1 MAATVSG
8 YSHVAI
14 SVTDLDQARD
24 FYCDVLGFEVL
35 PRPDFGFPGL
45 WLRVGTLQLH
55 LGVVDEA
62 PSPGPG
68 FPHFALYVPT
78 EEFDAT
84 IESVR
89 AAGVKML
96 GEPSSRVDFGTPVR
110 AAFITDPSGNVIEL
124 TDVGPLAQPDLSNLT
139 TRT

>member
-8 YSHVAI
+8 YSHIAI
-14 SVTDLDQARD
+14 SVTDLDEARD
-24 FYCDVLGFEVL
+24 FYCDLLGFEVL

-45 WLRVGTLQLH
+45 WLRVGLLQLH

-62 PSPGPG
+62 PSAGPG

-78 EEFDAT
+78 DEFDAT

-124 TDVGPLAQPDLSNLT
+124 TDVGPLSRA
-139 TRT
+139 

>member
-1 MAATVSG
+1 VAATVSG

-14 SVTDLDQARD
+14 SVTDLDEARD
-24 FYCDVLGFEVL
+24 FYCDLLGFEVL

-62 PSPGPG
+62 PSTGPG
-68 FPHFALYVPT
+68 FPHFALYVPAD
-78 EEFDAT
+78 EFDAT
-84 IESVR
+84 IESMR

-110 AAFITDPSGNVIEL
+110 AAFITDPSGNAIEL
-124 TDVGPLAQPDLSNLT
+124 TDVGPLSRGSSVA
-139 TRT
+139 RT

>member
-8 YSHVAI
+8 YSHVAV
-14 SVTDLDQARD
+14 SVTDLDAARD
-24 FYCDVLGFEVL
+24 FYCEVLGFEVL

-45 WLRVGTLQLH
+45 WLRVGELQLH
-55 LGVVDEA
+55 LGVVDQA
-62 PSPGPG
+62 QSPGPG

-84 IESVR
+84 IEAMR
-89 AAGVKML
+89 AAGVKLL
-96 GEPSSRVDFGTPVR
+96 GEPSTRVDFGTTVH

-124 TDVGPLAQPDLSNLT
+124 TNVGPLSS
-139 TRT
+139 R

>member
-1 MAATVSG
+1 MAAPVAG
-8 YSHVAI
+8 YSHVAV
-14 SVTDLDQARD
+14 SVTDLDAARD
-24 FYCDVLGFEVL
+24 FYCDVLGFEEL

-45 WLRVGTLQLH
+45 WLRVGELQLH

-62 PSPGPG
+62 PAPGPG
-68 FPHFALYVPT
+68 FPHFALYVPS

-84 IESVR
+84 IEAVR

-96 GEPSSRVDFGTPVR
+96 GEPSTRVDFGKTVR
-110 AAFITDPSGNVIEL
+110 AAFVTDPSGNAIEL
-124 TDVGPLAQPDLSNLT
+124 TDVGPL

>member
-8 YSHVAI
+8 YSHIAI
-14 SVTDLDQARD
+14 SVTDLDEARD
-24 FYCDVLGFEVL
+24 FYCDLLGFEVL

-45 WLRVGTLQLH
+45 WLRVGSLQLH

-62 PSPGPG
+62 PSTGPG

-78 EEFDAT
+78 DEFDAT

-124 TDVGPLAQPDLSNLT
+124 TDVGPLSRA
-139 TRT
+139 